1 MFFIYKH
8 SIKSVIQ
15 AIINTISHD
24 IMLFIKLHSAKCALI
39 NCSRL
44 LRKEATIVSY
54 LKVYINKYW
63 KGFIT
68 AILFVSLE
76 ALCDL
81 MQPTIMSQIIDK
93 GVANKNINYVLTMG
107 GIMLLITALGAA
119 AASIRN
125 IISSNVSQKF
135 GTELRSDLF
144 KKIQSLSFENIDK
157 FQTSSLVTRLT
168 NDITQVQNFVNGLMR
183 IFFKAPLVGLGSI
196 IMAAKLNFKL
206 SIILFVIVP
215 IVGGLIYINI
225 NFAYPY
231 FIKVQKTLDKV
242 NSAMREYLS
251 GVRVVKAFNR
261 FDYEIKKFQLKNEE
275 FTANSTTAMKVTSVF
290 TPAIA
295 LVVNLGIVLVLW
307 IGGIKVNNGNM
318 HVGEIIAFTNYMTQ
332 ILFSLMMVTNVF
344 TMLVRAKA
352 SSDRIGEVFSEK
364 NSMINGKEI
373 STTSS
378 EKGTLCF
385 EHVFFSYNKEKEPV
399 LKDIS
404 FSLSKGE
411 TLGIIGSTGSGK
423 STLVNLIPRFYDCT
437 KGKIKI
443 NGIDIRNLDFKYLR
457 NKVAIVPQK
466 ALLFSGTILDN
477 MRWGNDKANSSEII
491 EASKVAAAHNFIEK
505 LPEGYDVKIGQGGVN
520 LSGGQKQRISIARAL
535 LKKSE
540 FLILD
545 DSTSAVDT
553 DTEVKI
559 RENLKKYEED
569 LTCILIAQRITSVM
583 EADKI
588 MVLDDG
594 EIKGIGKHEE
604 LLKNCSVYKDIFLSQ
619 IGKEMM

>member
-1 MFFIYKH
+1 M
-8 SIKSVIQ
+8 
-15 AIINTISHD
+15 
-24 IMLFIKLHSAKCALI
+24 
-39 NCSRL
+39 
-44 LRKEATIVSY
+44 SY
-54 LKVYINKYW
+54 LKVYIKKYW

-81 MQPTIMSQIIDK
+81 MQPTIMSQIVDN
-93 GVANKNINYVLTMG
+93 GVTNKNINYVLTMG
-107 GIMLLITALGAA
+107 GIMLLITAIGAA

-215 IVGGLIYINI
+215 IVGGLIYINMK
-225 NFAYPY
+225 FAYPY
-231 FIKVQKTLDKV
+231 FTKVQKTLDSI

-261 FDYEIKKFQLKNEE
+261 FDYEVEKFRLKNEE
-275 FTANSTTAMKVTSVF
+275 FTVSSTTAMKVTSVF

-307 IGGIKVNNGNM
+307 IGGIKVNNRSM

-364 NSMINGKEI
+364 NSMIDGKEI
-373 STTSS
+373 SNTSL
-378 EKGTLCF
+378 EKGTICF

-404 FSLSKGE
+404 FNLNKGE

-443 NGIDIRNLDFKYLR
+443 NGIDIRNLNFKYLR
-457 NKVAIVPQK
+457 NKVALVPQK

-477 MRWGNDKANSSEII
+477 LKWGNDNASSNEVI

-535 LKKSE
+535 LRKSE

-583 EADKI
+583 DADKI
-588 MVLDDG
+588 IVLDDG

-604 LLKNCSVYKDIFLSQ
+604 LLKNCSIYKDIFLSQ